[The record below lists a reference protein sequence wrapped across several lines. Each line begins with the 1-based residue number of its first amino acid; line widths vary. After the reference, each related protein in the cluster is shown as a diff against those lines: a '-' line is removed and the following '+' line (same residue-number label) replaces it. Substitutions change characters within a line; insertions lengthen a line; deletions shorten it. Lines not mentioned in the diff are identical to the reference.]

1 MSSTIQMTTEEAAKE
16 RRTSGDIMVDSGM
29 GVSSNSLRLSLH
41 GSLTSS
47 MTRST
52 EEGAEQDEAGPAV
65 KMPTSPITKTAPNAL
80 EDSGVGICQDMNQ
93 LSIEEGG
100 ESGIAGRGT
109 EGLRDDAWQ
118 EYYEQDEDGDVQ
130 LHLAIASGF
139 VDVVYALIRMA
150 PHPDYLSI
158 QNHAM
163 YSPLHIAV
171 LQNQPA
177 VVRRLVVAGARLDVR
192 DREGNTPLHLA
203 ARRGN
208 LECGEALLKPVSVQE
223 MSEQLTSQGQV
234 LYSQLPVDVIDL
246 CNHIGESCVHLAAMG
261 GHAHFLRFLCWN
273 NADMNAADGRAGR
286 SALHFAVGAGSLEV
300 IECLVEPRPTGCGV
314 DANRL
319 DWYGRS
325 PYQLALL
332 NGARAVAVFLESR
345 VPGLDTTP
353 PSVEGS
359 TGSGGGGSEEEAED
373 LLRGAMLLNSSA

>member
-1 MSSTIQMTTEEAAKE
+1 MSSTIQMTSEEAAAKE
-16 RRTSGDIMVDSGM
+16 RQTSGDVMVDSGI
-29 GVSSNSLRLSLH
+29 SSTSLRLSLH

-47 MTRST
+47 TRST
-52 EEGAEQDEAGPAV
+52 DGAEPGERPAV
-65 KMPTSPITKTAPNAL
+65 KMPSSPITKAAPNAL

-93 LSIEEGG
+93 LSIGEGD
-100 ESGIAGRGT
+100 ESGTASAAAA
-109 EGLRDDAWQ
+109 GLRDDSWQ

-158 QNHAM
+158 QNHAL

-192 DREGNTPLHLA
+192 DNEGNTPLHLA

-223 MSEQLTSQGQV
+223 MSEQSQGQPV

-246 CNHIGESCVHLAAMG
+246 CNHAGESCVHLAAMG

-286 SALHFAVGAGSLEV
+286 SALHFAIGAGNLEV

-314 DANRL
+314 DVNRV

-332 NGARAVAVFLESR
+332 NGARAIAIFLESR
-345 VPGLDTTP
+345 VAGLDTTP

-359 TGSGGGGSEEEAED
+359 SGGSEEEED
-373 LLRGAMLLNSSA
+373 LLRGALLLNSSA

>member
-1 MSSTIQMTTEEAAKE
+1 MSSTIQMTTEEAAAKE
-16 RRTSGDIMVDSGM
+16 RRTSGDIMVDSGI
-29 GVSSNSLRLSLH
+29 SSTSLRLSLH

-47 MTRST
+47 TRST
-52 EEGAEQDEAGPAV
+52 EGAAERDEGPAV
-65 KMPTSPITKTAPNAL
+65 KMPTSPMTKAAPNAL

-93 LSIEEGG
+93 LSIEDG
-100 ESGIAGRGT
+100 ESGTAAAAGA
-109 EGLRDDAWQ
+109 GLRDDAWQ

-158 QNHAM
+158 QNHAL

-177 VVRRLVVAGARLDVR
+177 IVRRLVVAGARLDVR

-223 MSEQLTSQGQV
+223 MSEQSQSQV
-234 LYSQLPVDVIDL
+234 LYSQLPVDIIDL

-273 NADMNAADGRAGR
+273 NADMNAADGRSGR
-286 SALHFAVGAGSLEV
+286 SALHFAIGAGNLEV

-314 DANRL
+314 DVNRL

-332 NGARAVAVFLESR
+332 NGARTIAIFLESR
-345 VPGLDTTP
+345 VAGLDTTP

-359 TGSGGGGSEEEAED
+359 STGSGGSEEEED
-373 LLRGAMLLNSSA
+373 LLRGALLLNSSA

>member
-1 MSSTIQMTTEEAAKE
+1 MSSTIQMTSEEGKTKE
-16 RRTSGDIMVDSGM
+16 SQSNVMVDSGI
-29 GVSSNSLRLSLH
+29 SSASLRLSMH

-47 MTRST
+47 TRST
-52 EEGAEQDEAGPAV
+52 TEDGATEEGPAV
-65 KMPTSPITKTAPNAL
+65 KMPSSPLSKAPSNAL
-80 EDSGVGICQDMNQ
+80 EDSGVGICQDAMQ
-93 LSIEEGG
+93 QMSIDEGG
-100 ESGIAGRGT
+100 ATS
-109 EGLRDDAWQ
+109 LRDDAWQ

-158 QNHAM
+158 QNRAL

-223 MSEQLTSQGQV
+223 MANQQANQV

-246 CNHIGESCVHLAAMG
+246 CNHAGEACVHLAAMG
-261 GHAHFLRFLCWN
+261 GHAAFLRFLCWN

-286 SALHFAVGAGSLEV
+286 SALHLAVGAGDLGV
-300 IECLVEPRPTGCGV
+300 LECLAEPRPTGCGV
-314 DANRL
+314 DVNRL

-325 PYQLALL
+325 AYQLALL
-332 NGARAVAVFLESR
+332 NGARAVALFLESR
-345 VPGLDTTP
+345 VAGLDTTP

-359 TGSGGGGSEEEAED
+359 STGSGGGGGNGSEEEAED
-373 LLRGAMLLNSSA
+373 LLRSSMLLNSSA

>member
-1 MSSTIQMTTEEAAKE
+1 MSATIQMTTEEAAAKE
-16 RRTSGDIMVDSGM
+16 QQAAAAAAGDVMVDSGI
-29 GVSSNSLRLSLH
+29 SSASLRLSLQ

-47 MTRST
+47 TRSA
-52 EEGAEQDEAGPAV
+52 EGAGERDEAVPAV
-65 KMPTSPITKTAPNAL
+65 KMPTSPTKAAPNAL
-80 EDSGVGICQDMNQ
+80 EDSGVGICQDMKQ
-93 LSIEEGG
+93 LSLGGGGGG
-100 ESGIAGRGT
+100 EGEAAAAA
-109 EGLRDDAWQ
+109 GLRDDAWQ

-139 VDVVYALIRMA
+139 VDVVYALVRMA

-158 QNHAM
+158 QNNAL

-171 LQNQPA
+171 LQNQPS

-223 MSEQLTSQGQV
+223 MSEQSQSHV
-234 LYSQLPVDVIDL
+234 LYTQLPVDVIDL
-246 CNHIGESCVHLAAMG
+246 CNHAGEACVHLAAMG

-286 SALHFAVGAGSLEV
+286 SALHFAIGTGRLEV

-314 DANRL
+314 DVNRL

-325 PYQLALL
+325 AYQLALL
-332 NGARAVAVFLESR
+332 NGARAIALFLESR
-345 VPGLDTTP
+345 VAGLDTTP

-359 TGSGGGGSEEEAED
+359 SGGSEEEDD

>member
-1 MSSTIQMTTEEAAKE
+1 MSSTIQMTSEEEKTKE
-16 RRTSGDIMVDSGM
+16 GQSDVMVDSGI
-29 GVSSNSLRLSLH
+29 SSASLRLSLH

-47 MTRST
+47 TRS
-52 EEGAEQDEAGPAV
+52 EEGVEAAQEGPAV
-65 KMPTSPITKTAPNAL
+65 KMPSSPLSKAAPPNAL
-80 EDSGVGICQDMNQ
+80 EDSGVGICQDMQ
-93 LSIEEGG
+93 QMSIEDG
-100 ESGIAGRGT
+100 AAVA
-109 EGLRDDAWQ
+109 LRDDSWQ

-158 QNHAM
+158 QNRAL

-223 MSEQLTSQGQV
+223 MANQQASQV

-246 CNHIGESCVHLAAMG
+246 CNHAGEACVHLAAMG
-261 GHAHFLRFLCWN
+261 GHAAFLRFLCWN
-273 NADMNAADGRAGR
+273 GADMNAADGRAGR
-286 SALHFAVGAGSLEV
+286 SALHLAVGAGDLQV
-300 IECLVEPRPTGCGV
+300 VGCLAEPRPAGCGA

-325 PYQLALL
+325 AYQLALL
-332 NGARAVAVFLESR
+332 NGARAVALFLESR
-345 VPGLDTTP
+345 VAGLDTTP

-359 TGSGGGGSEEEAED
+359 STGSTGGSGGNGSEEEAED
-373 LLRGAMLLNSSA
+373 LLRSSMLLNSSA